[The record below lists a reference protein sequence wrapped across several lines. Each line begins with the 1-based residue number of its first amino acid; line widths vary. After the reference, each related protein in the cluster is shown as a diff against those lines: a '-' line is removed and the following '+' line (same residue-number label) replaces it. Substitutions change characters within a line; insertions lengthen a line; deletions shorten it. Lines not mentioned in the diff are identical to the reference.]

1 MKRISLLLLMSFA
14 ALLWSCETA
23 EESGENGKPTPEPK
37 GSIELSQNIVSF
49 KPDST
54 ATATIDVTASGEWTV
69 SGYGEGTKTWLSLSA
84 ESGTGAGS
92 VTLECTEFNP
102 YDEDRMAVLTF
113 ICEDAQA
120 LLLVKQISD
129 TLRNIKVSPDTLFF
143 TGVVDEAKVA
153 QITTAKAWTLEG
165 MTDEL
170 GAWLTVSAAEGE
182 GDAEITVTT
191 TDINEELT
199 PRLATLAFRI
209 DRVHTAELVIS
220 QPCGIEISLGSTSL
234 EFGAD
239 GGESKEINILCNA
252 KTKPWNIEGVDE
264 AALEWLSFSATSGTG
279 NATVQI
285 GTKTANSDAIRHGTF
300 TVRVDAEHAAQFEV
314 TQGSSMGIIVLPET
328 LDFAGDEVGEKSVT
342 VTSTTTSIP
351 WYIEGY
357 TDEVKTWLSIDTE
370 SAQALSTEVKI
381 STLNANNGTEDRV
394 ATLKFHLTSDIYS
407 TVTVTQA
414 SIALKTYVFSWKGV
428 ASKSGTP
435 TVKGGDMS
443 PHDKFPWVD
452 AWTTLNSVDREWKNG
467 YNGDVVRKGDY
478 AVTATWLFQDNNT
491 KEWIPLEMGPIR
503 NAVLNTSDPTKY
515 SIQVY
520 YQNQENYYIRWAWAY
535 IKLPA
540 MPGYRITH
548 IKMTGTNAA
557 SNATLLFGTNKNA
570 LNGFLEESANRV
582 TFGKNDPLDRE
593 FTTTQVNTDYYL
605 GSALDRTFDSL
616 EVTYTEVR

>member
-1 MKRISLLLLMSFA
+1 MKRISLLSLICFA

-120 LLLVKQISD
+120 FLLVKQISD
-129 TLRNIKVSPDTLFF
+129 TLRNITVSPDTLFF
-143 TGVVDEAKVA
+143 TGVVDEAKLA
-153 QITTAKAWTLEG
+153 RLTTAKAWTLEG
-165 MTDEL
+165 MTEEL

-182 GDAEITVTT
+182 GNAEITVTT

-220 QPCGIEISLGSTSL
+220 QPCGIELSLGSTSL

-239 GGESKEINILCNA
+239 GGENKEINILCNA
-252 KTKPWNIEGVDE
+252 KTKPWTIEGVDE

-285 GTKTANSDAIRHGTF
+285 GTKTANSDAIRHASF

-314 TQGSSMGIIVLPET
+314 TQGSSMGIIVLPAE
-328 LDFAGDEVGEKSVT
+328 LEFGPDAAEDKYVT
-342 VTSTTTSIP
+342 VTSTTASLP

-381 STLNANNGTEDRV
+381 STLGANLGTADNV
-394 ATLKFHLTSDIYS
+394 ATLRFCLTADIYS
-407 TVTVTQA
+407 EITVTQA
-414 SIALKTYVFSWKGV
+414 PVPLKTFAITWKG
-428 ASKSGTP
+428 SGSYKKLI
-435 TVKGGDMS
+435 VGGPAS
-443 PHDKFPWVD
+443 PHEWFPYL
-452 AWTTLNSVDREWKNG
+452 AGATTLSSMPDFLNGKDGASVSTGGN
-467 YNGDVVRKGDY
+467 YTNV
-478 AVTATWLFQDNNT
+478 ATWLFKDSVT
-491 KEWIPLEMGPIR
+491 GEWVPLEMGGIR
-503 NAVLNTSDPTKY
+503 TATSTAR
-515 SIQVY
+515 VY
-520 YQNQENYYIRWAWAY
+520 YCNHGNDNLRWCGAY
-535 IKLPA
+535 IKIPA
-540 MPGYRITH
+540 KTGYKLTH
-548 IKMTGTNAA
+548 VYINSFNGA
-557 SNATLLFGTNKNA
+557 S
-570 LNGFLEESANRV
+570 LNCLSLAKDASASQIV
-582 TFGKNDPLDRE
+582 EGYSKVKWGKNDVFDKEL
-593 FTTTQVNTDYYL
+593 TTTEEGVDYYI
-605 GSALDRTFDSL
+605 STNSDRWVDGFTF
-616 EVTYTEVR
+616 TYTEVR